1 MADFVHLEW
10 GRNASSDGF
19 AATVIVDC
27 LSFSTAT
34 SVACGRGA
42 RVVPVADRDEGK
54 ALAVEIGG
62 VCAGKRREGGYS
74 LSPPTLMELSASDV
88 LVLPSPNGATLSAL
102 PREGRVFAAALR
114 NAVAVA
120 AYLKVISGKVLL
132 VAAGEKWPDGSLRP
146 TFEDQLACGALAH
159 MLDCAMS
166 PEASIARAGYLSC
179 ADDLLG
185 ALKGCASGQELT
197 HRGYTVDVEWAADLD
212 SENCVPELRQVEL
225 GGKVVNAFIDVSRA
239 SHGRSKVELTS
250 GFILP
255 E

>member
-42 RVVPVADRDEGK
+42 LVVPVADRDEGK

-62 VCAGKRREGGYS
+62 VCAGKRREDGYS
-74 LSPPTLMELSASDV
+74 LSPPTLMGLSVNDV

-114 NAVAVA
+114 NASAVA
-120 AYLKVISGKVLL
+120 AYLKVISGKILL
-132 VAAGEKWPDGSLRP
+132 VAAGEKWPDASLRP
-146 TFEDQLACGALAH
+146 AFEDQLACGALAH

-179 ADDLLG
+179 ADDLHG
-185 ALKGCASGQELT
+185 ALKGCVSGQELT
-197 HRGYTVDVEWAADLD
+197 HYGYAGDVDWAADLD
-212 SENCVPELRQVEL
+212 SESCVPELRQIEL
-225 GGKVVNAFIDVSRA
+225 GGKVVNAFGDVSRA

-250 GFILP
+250 GFILL